1 MSGGSGLRESLQ
13 EVVEAAR
20 ESEKRLQ
27 DDIRDRAVKC
37 GEDLKTAQR
46 DLSAN
51 LVRDYTALDSKL
63 KGQDDALMR
72 VDRRHEEGIAGCVP
86 HTLRLLPVTQRGQPL
101 TVSTC
106 VGSVG
111 KRIEDE
117 LHKFEGTVALRIEK
131 QVAVAEANLETN
143 VGALRGRV
151 ETLELLHH
159 DTTESNRRVDDRCS
173 TLESAMLSRVSE
185 AEAKAVKSDELILE
199 GFGRFS
205 EQTGSL
211 VGGLE
216 RKLDGATEA
225 LRGQLEASVS
235 RLRENLTEE
244 VARLDSADSVA
255 KVELQDV
262 QSDLNSTIM
271 RETTDV
277 KELQKAATARQD
289 AKISKVETE
298 VLEQLTHGI
307 TTLRVDTEA
316 TMSDQDKKIATE
328 LANVK
333 SDADESSERIT
344 KQLTTLEE
352 ELTGSVSK
360 QLAEVRSEVAAKAAA
375 MDTRLKR
382 GLEEC
387 EEAIERKAEVG
398 FVKTLEMLLRQ
409 DLEETNTAVQQVHE
423 ELGEQAEQIEKVE
436 GRMEREEGEVSE
448 LSTDLGL
455 MEAGIMANLMSVEM
469 EQAELRESVT
479 TQIAEEVGACKAAS
493 EDGAEVLRLEVQ
505 ASLSG
510 FKSEIDETVVRQMGS
525 RISSSEA
532 AVNGRVAAMEERV
545 SEAASKTE
553 LKTQTG
559 LIRIDLEEISTAIQA
574 VDEMV
579 NDDKAAEALDQ
590 RLEQLDGEPPLDA
603 NTWLFFHCVRCT
615 ASLIAF

>member
-1 MSGGSGLRESLQ
+1 ML
-13 EVVEAAR
+13 
-20 ESEKRLQ
+20 
-27 DDIRDRAVKC
+27 
-37 GEDLKTAQR
+37 TA
-46 DLSAN
+46 S
-51 LVRDYTALDSKL
+51 
-63 KGQDDALMR
+63 
-72 VDRRHEEGIAGCVP
+72 ICVW
-86 HTLRLLPVTQRGQPL
+86 
-101 TVSTC
+101 C
-106 VGSVG
+106 SVG

-603 NTWLFFHCVRCT
+603 NPFGAFIALPCANIADCLFAVDVQ
-615 ASLIAF
+615 SLWPT

>member
-1 MSGGSGLRESLQ
+1 ML
-13 EVVEAAR
+13 
-20 ESEKRLQ
+20 
-27 DDIRDRAVKC
+27 
-37 GEDLKTAQR
+37 TA
-46 DLSAN
+46 S
-51 LVRDYTALDSKL
+51 
-63 KGQDDALMR
+63 
-72 VDRRHEEGIAGCVP
+72 ICVW
-86 HTLRLLPVTQRGQPL
+86 
-101 TVSTC
+101 C
-106 VGSVG
+106 SVG

-398 FVKTLEMLLRQ
+398 FVKTL
-409 DLEETNTAVQQVHE
+409 
-423 ELGEQAEQIEKVE
+423 
-436 GRMEREEGEVSE
+436 
-448 LSTDLGL
+448 
-455 MEAGIMANLMSVEM
+455 
-469 EQAELRESVT
+469 
-479 TQIAEEVGACKAAS
+479 
-493 EDGAEVLRLEVQ
+493 
-505 ASLSG
+505 
-510 FKSEIDETVVRQMGS
+510 
-525 RISSSEA
+525 
-532 AVNGRVAAMEERV
+532 
-545 SEAASKTE
+545 
-553 LKTQTG
+553 
-559 LIRIDLEEISTAIQA
+559 
-574 VDEMV
+574 
-579 NDDKAAEALDQ
+579 
-590 RLEQLDGEPPLDA
+590 
-603 NTWLFFHCVRCT
+603 
-615 ASLIAF
+615 